1 MEVPAATREGGA
13 VPSDDT
19 SSNRAGST
27 TGHLNTRGRWLAWL
41 LVVRSE
47 DGSMEGQLL
56 QLRPGINVL
65 GRGRPG
71 SGAPGSLR
79 FDDLFMSDPHALLT
93 APDGA
98 APARLRERP
107 GPPPNNGTAF
117 NGRRLQPGEEVALV
131 DGDRLQVGT
140 TELVLKTLWLETP
153 DR

>member
-1 MEVPAATREGGA
+1 MDVPAVPEGGA
-13 VPSDDT
+13 VPSDET
-19 SSNRAGST
+19 SHKSAGNT
-27 TGHLNTRGRWLAWL
+27 AGHLNTRGRWLAWL

-47 DGSMEGQLL
+47 DASMEGQLL

-65 GRGRPG
+65 GRGRPH
-71 SGAPGSLR
+71 SGAAGGHR

-107 GPPPNNGTAF
+107 GPPPNNGTSF

-131 DGDRLQVGT
+131 DGDLLQLGT
-140 TELVLKTLWLETP
+140 TELVLKTLWLEP
-153 DR
+153 SDR